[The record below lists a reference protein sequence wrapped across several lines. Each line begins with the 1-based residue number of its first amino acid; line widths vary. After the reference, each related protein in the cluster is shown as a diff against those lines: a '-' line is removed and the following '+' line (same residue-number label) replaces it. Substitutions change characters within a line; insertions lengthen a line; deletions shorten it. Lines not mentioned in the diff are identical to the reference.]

1 MNDGFAVV
9 GAPWTAA
16 GNISNAGKVYS
27 YEFIGSSWE
36 AGAILTAS
44 DPDTNAMLGM
54 SVAVQADEALAGAH
68 GAPDAGAYPGAG
80 YWYQDLTAP
89 VPTAT
94 PTPETIT
101 YELMLIDSDLAPGDQ
116 FRLSRACFNPNAG
129 RDVDEFI
136 ILDIYANYWYWPGW
150 SETPDWLTWT
160 LTHGVETEEI
170 LLEFLWPDVTGT
182 AEDLKFWG
190 AFLEAGTMDLIIY
203 DMIEWGYSDK

>member
-1 MNDGFAVV
+1 M
-9 GAPWTAA
+9 
-16 GNISNAGKVYS
+16 
-27 YEFIGSSWE
+27 
-36 AGAILTAS
+36 
-44 DPDTNAMLGM
+44 
-54 SVAVQADEALAGAH
+54 
-68 GAPDAGAYPGAG
+68 
-80 YWYQDLTAP
+80 
-89 VPTAT
+89 
-94 PTPETIT
+94 
-101 YELMLIDSDLAPGDQ
+101 PGDQ